1 MNEEDKRKA
10 EKLALLKLAGEDS
23 VIAKDSEY
31 ADSLPS
37 YGESFG
43 RGAAQGATF
52 GFGDELS
59 AALGALL
66 PTATDKELGRSYSDR
81 YDLIR
86 DKIREENKEA
96 ELANP
101 KMYLGGQVT
110 GGIGTAA
117 VPTGLALKGAG
128 LAKKAT
134 NIGSGILGGMALD
147 AAGQSE
153 KETIGGRIS
162 DAASSIKDTG
172 EAAYKLAKD
181 YSKSAAQSISEGDVS
196 GGILK
201 ASMLI
206 PVALAIKTPKLA
218 KLAKEAEKN
227 GKSFVSITTKQLK
240 KYPELTNLVA
250 RNSDDVYH
258 VTRAGNIKGIQEVG
272 SIVPKVGQVR
282 KSTYGMD
289 DVDIDIPEL
298 VFMGEEP
305 GLAYGDWKNTLSG
318 NHISNIENIPEL
330 KKRLNKIAVAR
341 IEKDPDFIKKFDD
354 EKIKKL
360 SGDTD
365 FDIPDYTV
373 ERGDIVSPDY
383 VSPKEIVTGEDV
395 LPYLQK
401 DKKLYTDLKKRF
413 PKLDKMIKDY
423 KTQTGW
429 KETIVDKG
437 NEEIRSVTKN
447 YLKANKITNPP
458 PKPFKNVNSDYASK
472 VAQAYEEMK
481 HSPNSPEVKKAYDS
495 LIDETMNQFNL
506 LRKNG
511 LKISRIEPG
520 MENPYKNSADL
531 HKDIKEN
538 NHMWYYPTESGF
550 GTKDVTTNHPLLKET
565 NIVDKDKPLLA
576 NDIFRIVHDYF
587 GHAKEGISFGPKGEE
602 AAYRIHKSM
611 YSPEAQKALA
621 TETRGQNSWVN
632 FGPYGKKNR
641 LDPKNTV
648 YAEQKAGLL
657 PDWAMDEYD

>member
-181 YSKSAAQSISEGDVS
+181 SPKGA
-196 GGILK
+196 
-201 ASMLI
+201 
-206 PVALAIKTPKLA
+206 ALAALSVPFLVKNPKLS
-218 KLAKEAEKN
+218 K
-227 GKSFVSITTKQLK
+227 
-240 KYPELTNLVA
+240 
-250 RNSDDVYH
+250 
-258 VTRAGNIKGIQEVG
+258 
-272 SIVPKVGQVR
+272 
-282 KSTYGMD
+282 
-289 DVDIDIPEL
+289 
-298 VFMGEEP
+298 
-305 GLAYGDWKNTLSG
+305 TL
-318 NHISNIENIPEL
+318 I
-330 KKRLNKIAVAR
+330 
-341 IEKDPDFIKKFDD
+341 
-354 EKIKKL
+354 
-360 SGDTD
+360 
-365 FDIPDYTV
+365 
-373 ERGDIVSPDY
+373 
-383 VSPKEIVTGEDV
+383 
-395 LPYLQK
+395 
-401 DKKLYTDLKKRF
+401 
-413 PKLDKMIKDY
+413 
-423 KTQTGW
+423 
-429 KETIVDKG
+429 DKG